1 MQADRMR
8 CVIVALDVETGDRA
22 MDIVRGCDGSISF
35 FKIGKQLF
43 TAEGP
48 DIVRRIKNT
57 GSRVFLD
64 LKYHDIPNT
73 VAHAVVEAAR
83 LGVDIVDLH
92 AGGGSAMMQTAV
104 DLLRETCEREGLN
117 RPELFGITILTSL
130 DDQALAEI
138 GYAGG
143 TRDMVER
150 LARLGKDC
158 GITGVVCSPLE
169 IELVKNACG
178 NGFKTLTPGI
188 RPLFAQGTD
197 DQRRVMTPKE
207 AFDAGTDYIVIGR
220 PITKAPDIRE
230 AIDNLVHEIG

>member
-1 MQADRMR
+1 MQADRMKR
-8 CVIVALDVETGDRA
+8 VIVALDVESGDRA
-22 MDIVRGCDGSISF
+22 LDIVRACGGAISF

-48 DIVRRIKNT
+48 DIVRRIKDT
-57 GSRVFLD
+57 GSRIFLD

-92 AGGGSAMMQTAV
+92 TSGGRTMMQTSV
-104 DLLRETCEREGLN
+104 ELLQETCEKEDLVM
-117 RPELFGITILTSL
+117 PELFGITILTSL
-130 DDQALAEI
+130 DDDALGEI

-150 LARLGKDC
+150 LARLGKAC

-169 IELVKNACG
+169 IELVKQSCG
-178 NGFKTLTPGI
+178 RAFKTLTPGI
-188 RPLFAQGTD
+188 RPLFAQGAD

-220 PITKAPDIRE
+220 PITKAPDITE
-230 AIDNLVHEIG
+230 AIENLVNEIG

>member
-1 MQADRMR
+1 MQTDRMKR
-8 CVIVALDVETGDRA
+8 VIVALDVESGDRA
-22 MDIVRGCDGSISF
+22 VDIVRACDGSISF

-48 DIVRRIKNT
+48 DIVRRIKDT

-73 VAHAVVEAAR
+73 VAHAVAEAAR

-92 AGGGSAMMQTAV
+92 TSGGRAMMQTAV
-104 DLLRETCEREGLN
+104 SLLTETCEREELN

-130 DDQALAEI
+130 DDESLAEI
-138 GYAGG
+138 GYTDG
-143 TRDMVER
+143 TRAMVER
-150 LARLGKDC
+150 LAMLGKKC

-178 NGFKTLTPGI
+178 KGFKTLTPGI

-220 PITKAPDIRE
+220 PITRTPDIRE